1 MKVSENQ
8 CLFSIVIP
16 TYNRAHLISRAIDS
30 VVNQTYKNWE
40 LIIVDDGSTDNTK
53 ELVENYYRKDNRIR
67 YVYQENAER
76 SAARNN
82 GIEHASGEFICF
94 LDSDDYYFPN
104 RLQTLYESVK
114 ESNIVYYTGLV
125 LEKEKSLQKRTEIP
139 VNGIKKLDELCLAT
153 IHSQQVCIPSSI
165 AKKYKYDVQ
174 FRVGE
179 DLELWL
185 RVNNEYPF
193 QYIEN
198 AFQIVLVDH
207 NERTVSIKNNTGK
220 EQLDL
225 YNYIFSSKHDGRSIS
240 KSIKNTLI
248 SNCYYTI
255 FRYWFYHQNRLKC
268 LKFMVACILSNF
280 QSEQLKFRI
289 NILVRLMGL
298 QSFEKINKII
308 D

>member
-53 ELVENYYRKDNRIR
+53 ALVDNYCNNNNRIR
-67 YVYQENAER
+67 YIYQENAER

-82 GIEHASGEFICF
+82 GIGSAKGEFICF
-94 LDSDDYYFPN
+94 LDSDDYYLPK
-104 RLQTLYESVK
+104 RLQSLFESVK
-114 ESNIVYYTGLV
+114 EPNIVYYTGLV
-125 LEKEKSLQKRTEIP
+125 LEKKNGLLNRHENP
-139 VNGIKKLDELCLAT
+139 VNGIKKFDEICLAT
-153 IHSQQVCIPSSI
+153 IHSQQMCIPISI
-165 AKKYKYDVQ
+165 AKNFMYDTQ

-185 RVNNEYPF
+185 RINNEFPF
-193 QYIEN
+193 KYLEN
-198 AFQIVLVDH
+198 AFNVVLVDH
-207 NERTVSIKNNTGK
+207 DDRTVSIKNNTGK

-225 YNYIFSSKHDGRSIS
+225 YNYIFSSNHPGKKVS
-240 KSIKNTLI
+240 KTTKSMLI

-255 FRYWFYHQNRLKC
+255 FKYWFHQQNRFKC
-268 LKFMVACILSNF
+268 FRCIVLCIVSNIK
-280 QSEQLKFRI
+280 SEQLKFRL
-289 NILVRLMGL
+289 NILIRIIIF
-298 QSFEKINKII
+298 QSYDRINNLLE
-308 D
+308 